1 MERWRSELSDQEPIH
16 RVEGKVAPLP
26 VDDVDTDQI
35 IPASY
40 LKVTDKSGL
49 AEGLFANWRA
59 SGTAAGAPFVLE
71 RPERRGATILVA
83 GHNFGCGSSR
93 EHAPWALQGAGFRAV
108 LSTRFADIFRSNA
121 LKNGLLAVEL
131 DAAPHAELMARALAD
146 PDLRIA
152 VDLERRVV
160 EVPDRPDVPFQID
173 AFARTC
179 LLQGV
184 DQLGYLL
191 EQVPHVE
198 AWEAAQ
204 PALFDTRRA

>member
-1 MERWRSELSDQEPIH
+1 VSTTPAPIL

-26 VDDVDTDQI
+26 ADDVDTDQI

-59 SGTAAGAPFVLE
+59 EESARGGVFVLD
-71 RPERRGATILVA
+71 RPERRDATILLA
-83 GHNFGCGSSR
+83 GNNFGCGSSR
-93 EHAPWALQGAGFRAV
+93 EHAAWALQGAGVRAV
-108 LSTRFADIFRSNA
+108 VSTRFADIFRSNA
-121 LKNGLLAVEL
+121 LKNGLLAVEI
-131 DAAPHAELMARALAD
+131 DAAPHAALMARAEAD
-146 PDLRIA
+146 PELRLAI
-152 VDLERRVV
+152 DLERRVV
-160 EVPDRPDVPFQID
+160 EAPGGEPVPFRID

-191 EQVPHVE
+191 EQLPAIA

-204 PALFDTRRA
+204 PTGIDTRSG

>member
-1 MERWRSELSDQEPIH
+1 VSEPI
-16 RVEGKVAPLP
+16 RRIEGKVAPLP
-26 VDDVDTDQI
+26 IDDVDTDQI

-59 SGTAAGAPFVLE
+59 EGARPGAQPFVLA
-71 RPERRGATILVA
+71 RPERRGATILLA

-108 LSTRFADIFRSNA
+108 VSTRFADIFRSNA
-121 LKNGLLAVEL
+121 LKNGLLAIEI

-146 PDLRIA
+146 PELRVT
-152 VDLERRVV
+152 VDLEQQRV
-160 EVPDRPDVPFQID
+160 ELPDGNNVPFQID
-173 AFARTC
+173 PFARTC

-191 EQVPHVE
+191 EQLPRIE

-204 PALFDTRRA
+204 PARFDTRVG

>member
-1 MERWRSELSDQEPIH
+1 VSQAPI
-16 RVEGKVAPLP
+16 RRIEGKVAPLP
-26 VDDVDTDQI
+26 IDDVDTDQI

-59 SGTAAGAPFVLE
+59 EGAQPGASPFVLD
-71 RPERRGATILVA
+71 RPERRGTTILLA

-108 LSTRFADIFRSNA
+108 ISTRFADIFRSNA
-121 LKNGLLAVEL
+121 LKNGLLAVEI
-131 DAAPHAELMARALAD
+131 DAVPHADLMARSQAD
-146 PDLRIA
+146 PELRLAI
-152 VDLERRVV
+152 DLERRVV
-160 EVPDRPDVPFQID
+160 EQAGTASVPFQID
-173 AFARTC
+173 PFARTC

-191 EQVPHVE
+191 EQTPRIE
-198 AWEAAQ
+198 AWEAAR
-204 PALFDTRRA
+204 PARFDTRVG